1 MKGKCQLHTSSFAT
15 YNCLKLFKRKISR
28 IFLCVLARTAQ
39 IFHNVPFLQH
49 QSVLNKLL
57 IFPGKNKLE
66 SILQRFLQ
74 NTQAEIEK
82 HWTPF
87 LK

>member
-15 YNCLKLFKRKISR
+15 YNWLKLFKRKISR
-28 IFLCVLARTAQ
+28 IFLCVLVRTAQ

-66 SILQRFLQ
+66 SIFSDFSR
-74 NTQAEIEK
+74 THRRK
-82 HWTPF
+82 
-87 LK
+87 LKNIGHLF